1 MASWGSYVFELCRI
15 NANQGLTAEIDWN
28 YTSWSRRCRKIL
40 IGLVVRGA
48 KTVVVR
54 GKNRILTQNRE
65 KLEMTVP
72 ISYYESPR
80 PSSSAPGLWDKKSQ
94 SSGHR
99 DQMCGHTPGKV
110 AGRQETV
117 KAEMNGLTPGLDRS
131 PPPRWMGGQGGQS
144 LKVFGR
150 TRSFWGLSSP
160 KIEMGGKA
168 LKWLSRLDYP
178 LAKTGETV
186 NGGAESAVHLDR

>member
-1 MASWGSYVFELCRI
+1 MKRQENRVV
-15 NANQGLTAEIDWN
+15 
-28 YTSWSRRCRKIL
+28 
-40 IGLVVRGA
+40 LVWRGA
-48 KTVVVR
+48 ASAGLFSSADRAYMKAPV
-54 GKNRILTQNRE
+54 
-65 KLEMTVP
+65 
-72 ISYYESPR
+72 PR
-80 PSSSAPGLWDKKSQ
+80 PTLRLVDKVSR
-94 SSGHR
+94 S
-99 DQMCGHTPGKV
+99 CGHTPGKV
-110 AGRQETV
+110 AGQRATV
-117 KAEMNGLTPGLDRS
+117 KAEMNGVTPGLDRR

>member
-1 MASWGSYVFELCRI
+1 
-15 NANQGLTAEIDWN
+15 
-28 YTSWSRRCRKIL
+28 
-40 IGLVVRGA
+40 
-48 KTVVVR
+48 
-54 GKNRILTQNRE
+54 
-65 KLEMTVP
+65 
-72 ISYYESPR
+72 
-80 PSSSAPGLWDKKSQ
+80 
-94 SSGHR
+94 
-99 DQMCGHTPGKV
+99 MCGHTPGKV

-186 NGGAESAVHLDR
+186 NVQKSVDIEQAQKLAQKIKTGERFATARKRWKNKMENKVKNG

>member
-1 MASWGSYVFELCRI
+1 MKAPVPRPPPPAYGTKSPKALDTV
-15 NANQGLTAEIDWN
+15 T
-28 YTSWSRRCRKIL
+28 RCVATL
-40 IGLVVRGA
+40 
-48 KTVVVR
+48 
-54 GKNRILTQNRE
+54 RE
-65 KLEMTVP
+65 K
-72 ISYYESPR
+72 YQDGR
-80 PSSSAPGLWDKKSQ
+80 KPSRLWDKKSQ

>member
-1 MASWGSYVFELCRI
+1 MELYILGMAIIMSC
-15 NANQGLTAEIDWN
+15 NAIRTDPAN
-28 YTSWSRRCRKIL
+28 
-40 IGLVVRGA
+40 
-48 KTVVVR
+48 
-54 GKNRILTQNRE
+54 
-65 KLEMTVP
+65 
-72 ISYYESPR
+72 
-80 PSSSAPGLWDKKSQ
+80 
-94 SSGHR
+94 
-99 DQMCGHTPGKV
+99 
-110 AGRQETV
+110 GRQLYETV

>member
-1 MASWGSYVFELCRI
+1 MKRQENRAV
-15 NANQGLTAEIDWN
+15 
-28 YTSWSRRCRKIL
+28 
-40 IGLVVRGA
+40 LVWRGA
-48 KTVVVR
+48 ASAGLFSSADRAYMKAPV
-54 GKNRILTQNRE
+54 
-65 KLEMTVP
+65 
-72 ISYYESPR
+72 PR
-80 PSSSAPGLWDKKSQ
+80 PTLRLVDKVSR
-94 SSGHR
+94 S
-99 DQMCGHTPGKV
+99 CGHTPGKV
-110 AGRQETV
+110 AGQRATV
-117 KAEMNGLTPGLDRS
+117 KAEMNGFTPGLDLRPLS
-131 PPPRWMGGQGGQS
+131 RWMGGQGGQS

>member
-1 MASWGSYVFELCRI
+1 MLAW
-15 NANQGLTAEIDWN
+15 
-28 YTSWSRRCRKIL
+28 
-40 IGLVVRGA
+40 RGA
-48 KTVVVR
+48 ASAGLDSSADRAYMKAPV
-54 GKNRILTQNRE
+54 
-65 KLEMTVP
+65 
-72 ISYYESPR
+72 PR
-80 PSSSAPGLWDKKSQ
+80 PTLRLVDKVSR
-94 SSGHR
+94 S
-99 DQMCGHTPGKV
+99 CGHTPGKV
-110 AGRQETV
+110 AGQRATV
-117 KAEMNGLTPGLDRS
+117 KAEMNGVTPGLDRR

>member
-1 MASWGSYVFELCRI
+1 
-15 NANQGLTAEIDWN
+15 
-28 YTSWSRRCRKIL
+28 
-40 IGLVVRGA
+40 
-48 KTVVVR
+48 
-54 GKNRILTQNRE
+54 
-65 KLEMTVP
+65 
-72 ISYYESPR
+72 
-80 PSSSAPGLWDKKSQ
+80 
-94 SSGHR
+94 
-99 DQMCGHTPGKV
+99 MCGHTPGKV

-168 LKWLSRLDYP
+168 ILGLSSPKIEMGGKALKWLSRLDYP

>member
-1 MASWGSYVFELCRI
+1 
-15 NANQGLTAEIDWN
+15 
-28 YTSWSRRCRKIL
+28 
-40 IGLVVRGA
+40 
-48 KTVVVR
+48 
-54 GKNRILTQNRE
+54 
-65 KLEMTVP
+65 
-72 ISYYESPR
+72 
-80 PSSSAPGLWDKKSQ
+80 
-94 SSGHR
+94 
-99 DQMCGHTPGKV
+99 MCGHTPGKV

-186 NGGAESAVHLDR
+186 NGGAESAVHLDRLLARLALLLPVRDGKTRWKTRLKMVDKSIGCVLYCATV

>member
-1 MASWGSYVFELCRI
+1 MLAWRGAVS
-15 NANQGLTAEIDWN
+15 A
-28 YTSWSRRCRKIL
+28 
-40 IGLVVRGA
+40 GLVSTADWAYMKAPV
-48 KTVVVR
+48 
-54 GKNRILTQNRE
+54 
-65 KLEMTVP
+65 
-72 ISYYESPR
+72 PR
-80 PSSSAPGLWDKKSQ
+80 PTLRLVDKVSR
-94 SSGHR
+94 S
-99 DQMCGHTPGKV
+99 CGHTPGKV
-110 AGRQETV
+110 AGQRATV
-117 KAEMNGLTPGLDRS
+117 KAEINGVTPGLDRR

>member
-1 MASWGSYVFELCRI
+1 MERQFASIENQNVCNQLTNAKRYV
-15 NANQGLTAEIDWN
+15 
-28 YTSWSRRCRKIL
+28 YS
-40 IGLVVRGA
+40 
-48 KTVVVR
+48 
-54 GKNRILTQNRE
+54 
-65 KLEMTVP
+65 
-72 ISYYESPR
+72 
-80 PSSSAPGLWDKKSQ
+80 
-94 SSGHR
+94 
-99 DQMCGHTPGKV
+99 
-110 AGRQETV
+110 ETV

>member
-1 MASWGSYVFELCRI
+1 
-15 NANQGLTAEIDWN
+15 
-28 YTSWSRRCRKIL
+28 
-40 IGLVVRGA
+40 
-48 KTVVVR
+48 
-54 GKNRILTQNRE
+54 
-65 KLEMTVP
+65 
-72 ISYYESPR
+72 
-80 PSSSAPGLWDKKSQ
+80 
-94 SSGHR
+94 
-99 DQMCGHTPGKV
+99 MCGHTPGKV

-168 LKWLSRLDYP
+168 LKWLCRLDYP
-178 LAKTGETV
+178 IAKTGETV
-186 NGGAESAVHLDR
+186 NGGAESALHLDRCLAPVALLLPVRDGKTRWKTRLKMVDKSIGCVLYCATV

>member
-1 MASWGSYVFELCRI
+1 MEG
-15 NANQGLTAEIDWN
+15 
-28 YTSWSRRCRKIL
+28 
-40 IGLVVRGA
+40 
-48 KTVVVR
+48 
-54 GKNRILTQNRE
+54 
-65 KLEMTVP
+65 P
-72 ISYYESPR
+72 SP
-80 PSSSAPGLWDKKSQ
+80 DKFGFVQSCWTKSQ
-94 SSGHR
+94 
-99 DQMCGHTPGKV
+99 QIYLLAFLLQQK
-110 AGRQETV
+110 AGAGENPLSRPFETV

>member
-1 MASWGSYVFELCRI
+1 
-15 NANQGLTAEIDWN
+15 
-28 YTSWSRRCRKIL
+28 
-40 IGLVVRGA
+40 
-48 KTVVVR
+48 
-54 GKNRILTQNRE
+54 
-65 KLEMTVP
+65 
-72 ISYYESPR
+72 
-80 PSSSAPGLWDKKSQ
+80 
-94 SSGHR
+94 
-99 DQMCGHTPGKV
+99 MCGHTPGKV

-178 LAKTGETV
+178 LLALLLPVRDGKTRLKMVDKSIGCVLYCATV
-186 NGGAESAVHLDR
+186 

>member
-1 MASWGSYVFELCRI
+1 MKRQENRAV
-15 NANQGLTAEIDWN
+15 
-28 YTSWSRRCRKIL
+28 
-40 IGLVVRGA
+40 LVWRGA
-48 KTVVVR
+48 ASAGLFSSADRAYMKAPV
-54 GKNRILTQNRE
+54 
-65 KLEMTVP
+65 
-72 ISYYESPR
+72 PR
-80 PSSSAPGLWDKKSQ
+80 PTLQLVDKVSR
-94 SSGHR
+94 S
-99 DQMCGHTPGKV
+99 CGHTPGKV
-110 AGRQETV
+110 AGQRATV
-117 KAEMNGLTPGLDRS
+117 KAEMNGVTPGLDRR

>member
-1 MASWGSYVFELCRI
+1 MIAWRGAAS
-15 NANQGLTAEIDWN
+15 A
-28 YTSWSRRCRKIL
+28 
-40 IGLVVRGA
+40 GLVSSADRAYMKAPV
-48 KTVVVR
+48 
-54 GKNRILTQNRE
+54 
-65 KLEMTVP
+65 
-72 ISYYESPR
+72 PR
-80 PSSSAPGLWDKKSQ
+80 PTLRLVDKVSR
-94 SSGHR
+94 S
-99 DQMCGHTPGKV
+99 CGHTPGKV
-110 AGRQETV
+110 AGQRATV

>member
-1 MASWGSYVFELCRI
+1 
-15 NANQGLTAEIDWN
+15 
-28 YTSWSRRCRKIL
+28 
-40 IGLVVRGA
+40 
-48 KTVVVR
+48 
-54 GKNRILTQNRE
+54 
-65 KLEMTVP
+65 
-72 ISYYESPR
+72 
-80 PSSSAPGLWDKKSQ
+80 
-94 SSGHR
+94 
-99 DQMCGHTPGKV
+99 
-110 AGRQETV
+110 
-117 KAEMNGLTPGLDRS
+117 MNGLTPGLDRS

-186 NGGAESAVHLDR
+186 NGGAESEVLPKSWTKVMRQSHFEFCIGQDLTHSIFL